1 MVKNSSIL
9 RDPLLTNTPLNPAS
23 IDLCYDDM
31 DGGGTDNIVAV
42 TAREVNVI
50 RTEEKKHF
58 QEEGEI
64 CISHSYCCIDRY
76 CPLSTHV

>member
-9 RDPLLTNTPLNPAS
+9 RDPLLINKPQNS
-23 IDLCYDDM
+23 VFIDLCYDGT
-31 DGGGTDNIVAV
+31 DGGGTDNIVAA
-42 TAREVNVI
+42 TASEVSVI
-50 RTEEKKHF
+50 RTEEKHF

-64 CISHSYCCIDRY
+64 CISHSSCCIDRY